1 MSRSKEEMQQELKE
15 QIKIQKLALEKDF
28 KRLENAYREFL
39 STADDQEVS
48 GQLISRCQG
57 IRRDLRM
64 AEESI
69 QQITM
74 LIK

>member
-1 MSRSKEEMQQELKE
+1 MNRSKEEMQKELQE
-15 QIKIQKLALEKDF
+15 QMNIQKIALGKDF
-28 KRLENAYREFL
+28 KRLEDAYKEFI
-39 STADDQEVS
+39 STADTKELS

>member
-1 MSRSKEEMQQELKE
+1 MEKKKDEEKNELQE
-15 QIKIQKLALEKDF
+15 QMDIQKLALEKDF
-28 KRLENAYREFL
+28 KRLEGVYKNFISAAEK
-39 STADDQEVS
+39 QEVS

-74 LIK
+74 LIQ

>member
-1 MSRSKEEMQQELKE
+1 MAKSKEEEKKELQE
-15 QIKIQKLALEKDF
+15 QINIQKLALEKDF
-28 KRLENAYREFL
+28 KRLEAVYKKFVSVAEK
-39 STADDQEVS
+39 QEVS
-48 GQLISRCQG
+48 SQLVSRCQG

-74 LIK
+74 LIQ